1 MLIARSEAAGLN
13 SFAVSPD
20 YMVSVV
26 EGLNPAGVAGMM
38 AGGGSGTSAEH
49 GKRWDKIR
57 GLDPPR
63 PKPRSRRSVCKR
75 RSYIG
80 SAHNSP

>member
-1 MLIARSEAAGLN
+1 MLIARSAAAGLN

-26 EGLNPAGVAGMM
+26 EGLKPAGVAGMM

-49 GKRWDKIR
+49 GKRWDKSR
-57 GLDPPR
+57 GLDPTGSGTRLRPR
-63 PKPRSRRSVCKR
+63 LDPGVNEAEASFTP
-75 RSYIG
+75 
-80 SAHNSP
+80 

>member
-1 MLIARSEAAGLN
+1 MLIARSAAAGLN

-26 EGLNPAGVAGMM
+26 EGVKPAVVAGMM
-38 AGGGSGTSAEH
+38 AGGGSGTSSEH
-49 GKRWDKIR
+49 ADRWDKSR

-63 PKPRSRRSVCKR
+63 AKLGSRRSVCT
-75 RSYIG
+75 
-80 SAHNSP
+80 P

>member
-1 MLIARSEAAGLN
+1 MLIARSAAAGLN

-26 EGLNPAGVAGMM
+26 EGLKPAGVAGMM

-49 GKRWDKIR
+49 GERWDK
-57 GLDPPR
+57 
-63 PKPRSRRSVCKR
+63 SR
-75 RSYIG
+75 
-80 SAHNSP
+80 